1 MRIIFCLLCMM
12 LWHAVCCAVPV
23 FPSGSSVIDQTKTL
37 TKEDVSY
44 LNNLC
49 GILEERTGKRLKIA
63 AVKCMSDNGD
73 VGQIVCTDKDVYAD
87 AIRAAGNYD
96 IVLLLSMKE
105 MVVTIHAPKDVLLN
119 RKEIISN
126 NTLPQLETED
136 IPSAVKN
143 TASEIVN
150 VLMEE
155 DTLRRNK
162 NYYGWW

>member
-1 MRIIFCLLCMM
+1 MRIFLCVLCMM
-12 LWHAVCCAVPV
+12 LWHTVCLAVPS
-23 FPSGSSVIDQTKTL
+23 FPQGCSVIDKTETL

-44 LNNLC
+44 LHNLC
-49 GILEERTGKRLKIA
+49 GILEERTGKKLRILA
-63 AVKCMSDNGD
+63 AKCMSADGGA
-73 VGQIVCTDKDVYAD
+73 GQIVSADKDVYAD

-105 MVVTIHAPKDVLLN
+105 MAVTIHAPKDVLLN

-155 DTLRRNK
+155 DTLRRNR